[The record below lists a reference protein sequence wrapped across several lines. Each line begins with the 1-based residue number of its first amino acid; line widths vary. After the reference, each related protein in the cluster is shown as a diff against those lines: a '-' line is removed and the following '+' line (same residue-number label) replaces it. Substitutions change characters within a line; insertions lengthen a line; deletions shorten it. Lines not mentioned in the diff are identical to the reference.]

1 MQCCMLQAGA
11 AVSHLC
17 MMDCRMEAKGVT
29 PMPVPMSTACCAW
42 KIRLV
47 GAPKGPSM
55 KTCCQSVKFCEGSLT
70 ALTCSELLT

>member
-55 KTCCQSVKFCEGSLT
+55 KTC
-70 ALTCSELLT
+70 SELSMNLREVYIARCQF

>member
-1 MQCCMLQAGA
+1 
-11 AVSHLC
+11 

-55 KTCCQSVKFCEGSLT
+55 KTCCQTVNFAKVSGQL
-70 ALTCSELLT
+70 